1 MVAII
6 DTNSQEII
14 SRPNWSYKG
23 LYPLGAVLSHS
34 CIINS
39 RHILEKDSPY
49 YNICRSTS
57 FIPKGKGPSLI
68 TLARF
73 CLFVCFKGGMG
84 TWACHG
90 SPLCLMN
97 LLVFAEIPNIMNSLC
112 IIRVVQ
118 ELGRY
123 DKRLTPGV
131 GKVFDKYLGLQF
143 HPTNLSYYFAD
154 HVTTPICFN
163 VIEVWSFT
171 NTM

>member
-6 DTNSQEII
+6 DTNSHEIH

-23 LYPLGAVLSHS
+23 LYPLGAILSHS

-49 YNICRSTS
+49 YNTCLATS

-84 TWACHG
+84 RGLPRFPPLSDERVCICRDPQSREFPLHHYSGLGTGSIRQTSGTW
-90 SPLCLMN
+90 SWK
-97 LLVFAEIPNIMNSLC
+97 
-112 IIRVVQ
+112 IRPHYTQ
-118 ELGRY
+118 
-123 DKRLTPGV
+123 
-131 GKVFDKYLGLQF
+131 
-143 HPTNLSYYFAD
+143 
-154 HVTTPICFN
+154 
-163 VIEVWSFT
+163 
-171 NTM
+171 